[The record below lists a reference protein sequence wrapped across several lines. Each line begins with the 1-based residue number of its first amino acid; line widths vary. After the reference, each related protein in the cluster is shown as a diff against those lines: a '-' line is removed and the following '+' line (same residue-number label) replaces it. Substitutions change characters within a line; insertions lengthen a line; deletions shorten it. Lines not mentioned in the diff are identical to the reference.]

1 MLSLKTI
8 DSVIDDDVK
17 KEMMKFTADQNLF
30 IKQKLIG
37 GNCENCPIIEKKF
50 GKLVEEFVDNKERK
64 TALNKRTSFDDSDY
78 EDKKEEED
86 DMLFKEEKKI
96 YNIVM
101 NMKKDNIEL

>member
-1 MLSLKTI
+1 M
-8 DSVIDDDVK
+8 
-17 KEMMKFTADQNLF
+17 
-30 IKQKLIG
+30 
-37 GNCENCPIIEKKF
+37 
-50 GKLVEEFVDNKERK
+50 
-64 TALNKRTSFDDSDY
+64 NKRTSFDDSDY

>member
-1 MLSLKTI
+1 MSYNRK
-8 DSVIDDDVK
+8 
-17 KEMMKFTADQNLF
+17 N
-30 IKQKLIG
+30 
-37 GNCENCPIIEKKF
+37 F

-64 TALNKRTSFDDSDY
+64 TTLNKRTSFDDSDY